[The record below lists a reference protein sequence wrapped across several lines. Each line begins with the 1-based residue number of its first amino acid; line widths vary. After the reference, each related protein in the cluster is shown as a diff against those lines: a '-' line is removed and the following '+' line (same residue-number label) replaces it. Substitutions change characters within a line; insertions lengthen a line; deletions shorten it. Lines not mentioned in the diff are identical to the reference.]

1 MRRSPRRRYSL
12 APRRE
17 HGVGCHGR
25 RVNVFLCRRRL
36 GSHVEVGYA
45 ERSAGYGRLEHVV
58 DVAVA
63 EDRSLRPEVGIRHCI
78 RVIGVVDV
86 GDDVQDA
93 IGDENVGRDDLGRV
107 DKHLVADLTDLQP
120 FALAYCFERFGIS
133 EICRH
138 QHLATDDVVAH
149 DLGQLAQT
157 HLGKSSSNGFHGL
170 VPGSKDSDVLDV
182 VESGHDL
189 GVVQAAEE
197 GLNLTRR
204 EDLANPRGRDKH
216 TVDDLDETTLKL
228 NIVVDDRG
236 PASKPCAEDHH
247 VWLLCNED
255 ILTVRDIGP
264 CRVLKE
270 CRLDV
275 GRASFKI
282 LSVDSP
288 LKDVILE
295 QRHSRVFV
303 FRIPDF

>member
-1 MRRSPRRRYSL
+1 MCRSSRRRHSL

-17 HGVGCHGR
+17 HGVGCYGR
-25 RVNVFLCRRRL
+25 RVNIFLCRRRL
-36 GSHVEVGYA
+36 GRHVEVGYT
-45 ERSAGYGRLEHVV
+45 ERSAGDGRLEHVV

-63 EDRSLRPEVGIRHCI
+63 EDRSLSPEVGIRHCI

-93 IGDENVGRDDLGRV
+93 VGDENVGRDDLGRV
-107 DKHLVADLTDLQP
+107 DKHLVADLTDLES
-120 FALAYCFERFGIS
+120 FALAYRFERFGIS
-133 EICRH
+133 EIRRH

-170 VPGSKDSDVLDV
+170 VPGSKDGDVLDV

-189 GVVQAAEE
+189 GVVQTAEE
-197 GLNLTRR
+197 RLHLTSR
-204 EDLANPRGRDKH
+204 EDLADPRGRDKH
-216 TVDDLDETTLKL
+216 TVNDLDETTFEL

-247 VWLLCNED
+247 IWLLCNED
-255 ILTVRDIGP
+255 ILTVGDIGP
-264 CRVLKE
+264 CRILKE

-275 GRASFKI
+275 SRASFEVP
-282 LSVDSP
+282 SVDGP

-295 QRHSRVFV
+295 QGHSRVFV
-303 FRIPDF
+303 FRIPDI